1 MRYEDPLT
9 LLARL
14 KLGRE
19 EFCQR
24 LLTML
29 ILGGTYP
36 RWNTRSTPTSAGDQF
51 LRQLYQAS
59 FGDHG
64 WSSPIAFVDEFDLPR
79 RHDDERGGAPDYAVL
94 WQDRLW
100 YIELKT
106 EPGSHRR
113 DQLPS
118 YYALSAQHYPGLPV
132 DITYLTPVMRTDP
145 PTVPAGCRY
154 AHVTWDAAAE
164 LVSRTWQTPRH
175 DDAEVAVRDYLLQ
188 TLDRLAIPPAQWR
201 LDALAV
207 APAVLPPPLTPRTI
221 PAPQPVGDA
230 LGEAMELAVMT
241 AGDGKQRAL
250 DWQATSLEELQ
261 ELRLQTRNRL
271 RDTEAGSPLRHVAPW
286 LWSASTSTGA
296 ALTAAGALSGYE
308 LRFSRYQR
316 TVS

>member
-1 MRYEDPLT
+1 
-9 LLARL
+9 
-14 KLGRE
+14 
-19 EFCQR
+19 
-24 LLTML
+24 ML

-51 LRQLYQAS
+51 LRQLYKAS

-64 WSSPIAFVDEFDLPR
+64 WSSPSASVDAFDVPP
-79 RHDDERGGAPDYAVL
+79 RHDDAGGGAPDYAVL

-118 YYALSAQHYPGLPV
+118 YYTLSGHHYPGLPV
-132 DITYLTPVMRTDP
+132 DITYLTPAMRADP

-154 AHVTWDAAAE
+154 AHLTWDATAE
-164 LVSRTWQTPRH
+164 LVSRTWQAPRPEAA
-175 DDAEVAVRDYLLQ
+175 DEAAVRDYLLQ

-201 LDALAV
+201 LEALAA
-207 APAVLPPPLTPRTI
+207 APAALPRPPIPGTV
-221 PAPQPVGDA
+221 PAPQLVGDA
-230 LGEAMELAVMT
+230 LGEAMELAAMT

-271 RDTEAGSPLRHVAPW
+271 TDAETGSPLRHVMPW
-286 LWSASTSTGA
+286 LWTASTSTGA